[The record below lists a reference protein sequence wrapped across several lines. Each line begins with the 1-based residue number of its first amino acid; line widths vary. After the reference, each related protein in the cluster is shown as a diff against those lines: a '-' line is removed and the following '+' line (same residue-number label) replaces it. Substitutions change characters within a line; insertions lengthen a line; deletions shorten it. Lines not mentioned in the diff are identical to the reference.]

1 MCTKVDTAHQSSKSK
16 EVYATIRQITKKPSI
31 KMQTVKSKDGKIL
44 TEGYDVKRRWK
55 ENYQELYNNRNPV
68 DDTANN
74 LPQMANQDKEAE
86 ILREEVESA
95 VKKLTDGKTPGY
107 DSISGEELKAAGE
120 TGISILHKLC
130 NQIWDSE
137 TFPKDWGRAII
148 TPIYKKKDKLD
159 CGNYR
164 GISLLSHVGKIF
176 ALIIQRRISKK
187 TEEILSESQA
197 GFRPGR
203 STIDQ
208 LFTLRQIIEKYLATN
223 QSLFCCYIDFEKAFD
238 SVWQEG
244 LWKAMQFFNYPAK
257 YIRLLQALYDKSE
270 SAVRVNGELTDWF
283 RTTVGVRQ
291 GCVLSPQLFNIL
303 LEVVMLYAT
312 HDSSIGVLINGLL
325 INNLRFADDIVLIA
339 ESENDL
345 QTLVNAAQQVSS
357 SFGLKINIAKTEV
370 QVISKR
376 SQEINININGKPL
389 QQVDKFVYL
398 GGTISQSGSCSDD
411 VQHRIGK
418 ALRAIQQLNKI
429 WSSKDISIPT
439 KMELYKVLVLSI
451 LMYGAETWS
460 LKKVDESRLLTFEM
474 TCLRKILR
482 VTRLD
487 KIRNTTIRES
497 LGAQETVID
506 KITTKRLRYFG
517 HINRMK
523 PTRYPAIALNGNIH
537 GQRPRGRPLKT
548 WLDCVKVDIQ
558 SRKLKSIT
566 DAHRRSSDR
575 RDWQTILKQKPS
587 RITS

>member
-1 MCTKVDTAHQSSKSK
+1 M
-16 EVYATIRQITKKPSI
+16 
-31 KMQTVKSKDGKIL
+31 
-44 TEGYDVKRRWK
+44 
-55 ENYQELYNNRNPV
+55 
-68 DDTANN
+68 
-74 LPQMANQDKEAE
+74 
-86 ILREEVESA
+86 
-95 VKKLTDGKTPGY
+95 
-107 DSISGEELKAAGE
+107 
-120 TGISILHKLC
+120 
-130 NQIWDSE
+130 
-137 TFPKDWGRAII
+137 
-148 TPIYKKKDKLD
+148 
-159 CGNYR
+159 
-164 GISLLSHVGKIF
+164 
-176 ALIIQRRISKK
+176 
-187 TEEILSESQA
+187 
-197 GFRPGR
+197 
-203 STIDQ
+203 
-208 LFTLRQIIEKYLATN
+208 
-223 QSLFCCYIDFEKAFD
+223 
-238 SVWQEG
+238 
-244 LWKAMQFFNYPAK
+244 
-257 YIRLLQALYDKSE
+257 
-270 SAVRVNGELTDWF
+270 
-283 RTTVGVRQ
+283 
-291 GCVLSPQLFNIL
+291 
-303 LEVVMLYAT
+303 YAT
-312 HDSSIGVLINGLL
+312 HDSSIGVLINGLH

-339 ESENDL
+339 ESESDL

-418 ALRAIQQLNKI
+418 ALGAIQQLNKI
-429 WSSKDISIPT
+429 WSSKDISITT
-439 KMELYKVLVLSI
+439 KMELYKVLLLSI

-474 TCLRKILR
+474 TCPRKILR